1 VHSVNTPKLYN
12 RSQARASIMGHEPT
26 MNPTPAAAM
35 LLGMTVQRPIGH
47 RSSVAKRSILKRR
60 HPRTANPTPAALV
73 SSVVPGGSLITSLL
87 GGLGKRFKAPSE
99 KRAAGL
105 APAIVASANA
115 GNLTAARGLLER
127 AAKPMKVAESLVWK
141 AAAAQL
147 SQTIVAA
154 VQKHL
159 ANIPQADQSGPEQFA
174 QSVVASAYQAPGVG
188 AAAPSAAAQ
197 LLGVLGQPGTV
208 RALASAAKPRASRR
222 QRYPTYVDRY
232 GRQKYSTRPPEM
244 GEMRLPAGATPAPGT
259 PYSFFQGK
267 VGGGSAAQTAGQLA
281 LVAAAGTAA
290 YLGTQAILKHFAGGN
305 VAPEQAGVA
314 LALAARDA
322 RKEYA
327 LTHNLRG
334 PAPSYGVPAAVIKQI
349 HDGQV
354 AKLRELGYN
363 EHGVRVRSASERFLS
378 TYGEGE

>member
-1 VHSVNTPKLYN
+1 
-12 RSQARASIMGHEPT
+12 M
-26 MNPTPAAAM
+26 
-35 LLGMTVQRPIGH
+35 
-47 RSSVAKRSILKRR
+47 
-60 HPRTANPTPAALV
+60 
-73 SSVVPGGSLITSLL
+73 

-147 SQTIVAA
+147 SAATIAA

-159 ANIPQADQSGPEQFA
+159 ADIPQADQSGPEQFA
-174 QSVVASAYQAPGVG
+174 QSVVASAVQAPMAG

-208 RALASAAKPRASRR
+208 RALASAAKPRAARR
-222 QRYPTYVDRY
+222 ARYPTYTDRY
-232 GRQKYSTRPPEM
+232 GRQKYSTRPPEA
-244 GEMRLPAGATPAPGT
+244 GEMRLPAGAVPSPGT
-259 PYSFFQGK
+259 PYSFFQGA
-267 VGGGSAAQTAGQLA
+267 VGKGGAAATAGQFA
-281 LVAAAGTAA
+281 VAAAVGAAA
-290 YLGTQAILKHFAGGN
+290 YFGTQAILKYFGGRA
-305 VAPEQAGVA
+305 VAKEEAGVQ

-334 PAPSYGVPAAVIKQI
+334 PAPSYGVPASVIKEI
-349 HDGQV
+349 GEGMK
-354 AKLRELGYN
+354 AKLTELGYN
-363 EHGVRVRSASERFLS
+363 AQGVRTRSGTENFLS
-378 TYGEGE
+378 TYGE